1 MPDRHLGSRS
11 PRDPGRPAMLR
22 PSPARGQGGS
32 RPATAST
39 RPEGSVYR
47 RGAMSSAMQTAV
59 ELGPLVESLA
69 NGLSRRLW
77 AVVLFGS
84 AARDEATEAS
94 DLDLLIVAD
103 GLPEAFTARSRLLR
117 SLVPSPMRG
126 RVSVIAKTR
135 DEFQAGFP
143 SYYLD
148 LGLDGIVLHD
158 REQYMQGKI
167 ERIRSLIE
175 LAGLTRQ
182 RVDDGFVWRWRE
194 PPAGH
199 WRLDWSGVH
208 G

>member
-1 MPDRHLGSRS
+1 M
-11 PRDPGRPAMLR
+11 
-22 PSPARGQGGS
+22 
-32 RPATAST
+32 
-39 RPEGSVYR
+39 
-47 RGAMSSAMQTAV
+47 
-59 ELGPLVESLA
+59 
-69 NGLSRRLW
+69 
-77 AVVLFGS
+77 
-84 AARDEATEAS
+84 
-94 DLDLLIVAD
+94 
-103 GLPEAFTARSRLLR
+103 
-117 SLVPSPMRG
+117 
-126 RVSVIAKTR
+126 IAKTR

-182 RVDDGFVWRWRE
+182 RVDDGFVWRAWRE